1 MLRLIR
7 RLFRWVIVMDKI
19 EKESLI
25 KKIESVQKEFPNI
38 VLPSMGIVNNEK
50 KIEIDGKDYIKHKS
64 VGEE

>member
-1 MLRLIR
+1 
-7 RLFRWVIVMDKI
+7 MDKI